1 MRKKIVLGIVCLL
14 LLIIVFLFVGPFTF
28 GIKRE
33 VSIASPIFIVSGKIT
48 DLGNW
53 KSWHPVLKN
62 LDTSSIISSPTANQV
77 NSFLKAGNH
86 LYTVL
91 QVNPAYILIKDQDTK
106 KTSYQSFYAFPDS
119 SGAFTRVILTKLVP
133 FGTWLKEKIF
143 DGTEA
148 DSVLKNLKEYI
159 EDPARLYGFPISI
172 GRVADTLVMTKT
184 ITADNKRK
192 IQTLQQLYNDIYE
205 FASKSSILTSTIR
218 MANFHPSGH
227 DSVII
232 SAGIPVNK
240 KGLEKK
246 DIFYLEM
253 PPKGK
258 MLIGKYEGPYE
269 GLNKLYIAMEK
280 YIRDKG
286 LHKVAIPY
294 ERYLSNPVSSSD
306 SLHMKI
312 ELYYPIY

>member
-14 LLIIVFLFVGPFTF
+14 LLIVGFLFVGPLTF

-33 VSIASPIFIVSGKIT
+33 VTIASPIFIVSGKIT
-48 DLGNW
+48 DLRNW
-53 KSWHPVLKN
+53 ESWHPVLKD
-62 LDTSSIISSPTANQV
+62 LDTSSIISSPSANQV

-91 QVNPAYILIKDQDTK
+91 QVNPAYILIKDRASE

-119 SGAFTRVILTKLVP
+119 SGAFTRVVLIKLVP

-143 DGTEA
+143 PGKETDT
-148 DSVLKNLKEYI
+148 VLNSLKEYI

-172 GRVADTLVMTKT
+172 GQVADTLVMTKT

-192 IQTLQQLYNDIYE
+192 IQTLHQLYNDIYE
-205 FASKSSILTSTIR
+205 FASKNAVHTSTIR
-218 MANFHPSGH
+218 MANFHLSGH
-227 DSVII
+227 DSVTI

-240 KGLEKK
+240 KGAEKK
-246 DIFYLEM
+246 DISYLEM

-258 MLIGKYEGPYE
+258 MLIGKYEGPYK

-280 YIRDKG
+280 FIRDKG

-306 SLHMKI
+306 SLQMKI

>member
-14 LLIIVFLFVGPFTF
+14 LLIVGFLFVGPLTF

-33 VSIASPIFIVSGKIT
+33 VTIASPIFIVSGKIT
-48 DLGNW
+48 DLRNW
-53 KSWHPVLKN
+53 ESWHPVLKD
-62 LDTSSIISSPTANQV
+62 LDTSSIISSPSANQV

-91 QVNPAYILIKDQDTK
+91 QVNPVYILIKDRASE

-119 SGAFTRVILTKLVP
+119 SGAFTRVVLIKLVP

-143 DGTEA
+143 PGKETDT
-148 DSVLKNLKEYI
+148 VLNSLKKYI

-172 GRVADTLVMTKT
+172 GQVADTLVMTKT

-192 IQTLQQLYNDIYE
+192 IQTLHQLYNDIYE
-205 FASKSSILTSTIR
+205 FASKNAVHTSTIR
-218 MANFHPSGH
+218 MANFHLSGH
-227 DSVII
+227 DSVTI

-240 KGLEKK
+240 KGAEKK
-246 DIFYLEM
+246 DISYLEM
-253 PPKGK
+253 PSKGK
-258 MLIGKYEGPYE
+258 MLIGKYEGPYK

-280 YIRDKG
+280 FIRDKG

-306 SLHMKI
+306 SLQMKI